1 MRYSHRIRRIV
12 KQTLLNTR
20 KNINNIHEVKVIE
33 MENKNIAIV
42 LVVAVVLVGFFALDS
57 LTPKGKPS
65 ITPTTRA
72 EETPTTLAPAA
83 EVVPGAVPLSDL
95 QVTAC
100 NAADKAQTCQTR
112 LPKLVG
118 LVAKEDCCKY
128 LKKCC

>member
-1 MRYSHRIRRIV
+1 M
-12 KQTLLNTR
+12 
-20 KNINNIHEVKVIE
+20 IE

-42 LVVAVVLVGFFALDS
+42 VIVAVVLVGFFALTG
-57 LTPKGKPS
+57 LTPKEKQS
-65 ITPTTRA
+65 ITPTTQT
-72 EETPTTLAPAA
+72 EETPTT
-83 EVVPGAVPLSDL
+83 VVPVTTEGPPENVPLSDV

-118 LVAKEDCCKY
+118 LVAKEDCCRY

>member
-1 MRYSHRIRRIV
+1 LN
-12 KQTLLNTR
+12 KKLLNSR
-20 KNINNIHEVKVIE
+20 KNIIYEVMIK

-42 LVVAVVLVGFFALDS
+42 LVVAVVLVGFLALTGM
-57 LTPKGKPS
+57 TPNGKTS
-65 ITPTTRA
+65 ITPTTRT
-72 EETPTTLAPAA
+72 EETQTTVAPITGGVQ
-83 EVVPGAVPLSDL
+83 ENVPLSDL

-118 LVAKEDCCKY
+118 LVTKEDCCRY

>member
-1 MRYSHRIRRIV
+1 
-12 KQTLLNTR
+12 
-20 KNINNIHEVKVIE
+20 

-65 ITPTTRA
+65 V
-72 EETPTTLAPAA
+72 TPTTLTEETQTTIATIVTEGVA
-83 EVVPGAVPLSDL
+83 EKVPLSDL

-118 LVAKEDCCKY
+118 LVAKEDCCRY

>member
-1 MRYSHRIRRIV
+1 M
-12 KQTLLNTR
+12 
-20 KNINNIHEVKVIE
+20 IE

-42 LVVAVVLVGFFALDS
+42 LVVAVVLVGFFALGS

-65 ITPTTRA
+65 ITPTTRT
-72 EETPTTLAPAA
+72 EETQTTVATVT
-83 EVVPGAVPLSDL
+83 EGVPEDIPLSEL

-100 NAADKAQTCQTR
+100 NAADKAQTCRTR

-118 LVAKEDCCKY
+118 LVAKEDCCRY

>member
-1 MRYSHRIRRIV
+1 
-12 KQTLLNTR
+12 
-20 KNINNIHEVKVIE
+20 

-42 LVVAVVLVGFFALDS
+42 AVVAVVLVGFFALDS
-57 LTPKGKPS
+57 LTPKGKTS
-65 ITPTTRA
+65 ITPTTIA
-72 EETPTTLAPAA
+72 EETQTTVAPITG
-83 EVVPGAVPLSDL
+83 EVSENVPLSDL

>member
-1 MRYSHRIRRIV
+1 
-12 KQTLLNTR
+12 
-20 KNINNIHEVKVIE
+20 

-42 LVVAVVLVGFFALDS
+42 LVVAVVLIGFFALDN
-57 LTPKGKPS
+57 LGPKRTTP

-72 EETPTTLAPAA
+72 EETQTTIAPIGG
-83 EVVPGAVPLSDL
+83 VPDTVPLSDL

-118 LVAKEDCCKY
+118 LVTKEDCCRY
-128 LKKCC
+128 LQKCC

>member
-1 MRYSHRIRRIV
+1 
-12 KQTLLNTR
+12 
-20 KNINNIHEVKVIE
+20 

-42 LVVAVVLVGFFALDS
+42 LVVAVVLMGFFALDS
-57 LTPKGKPS
+57 LGPKGTPS

-72 EETPTTLAPAA
+72 EETQTTVATTPTGVTQ
-83 EVVPGAVPLSDL
+83 ENVPLSEL

-118 LVAKEDCCKY
+118 LVTQQDCCKY

>member
-1 MRYSHRIRRIV
+1 
-12 KQTLLNTR
+12 
-20 KNINNIHEVKVIE
+20 

-42 LVVAVVLVGFFALDS
+42 LVVAVVLVGFFALTG
-57 LTPKGKPS
+57 LAPKEKPS

-72 EETPTTLAPAA
+72 EETPTTVAPGIT
-83 EVVPGAVPLSDL
+83 EGSQETVPLSDL

-128 LKKCC
+128 LNKCC